1 MLKILNSISH
11 DNKELFERALNIR
24 NSEWGNTVTYSRKVF
39 VPLTNMCR
47 DTCSYCTFVKHPN
60 SKLAKILNPDEVLNI
75 VDLGE
80 KSGCK
85 EVLLSLGEKPELRY
99 SKAKN
104 ELYKLG
110 FSSMTDYLV
119 FICKLILKNSS
130 LLPHVNAGTLTIEEI
145 NKLKPVTA
153 SMGMMLENTSRR

>member
-1 MLKILNSISH
+1 MLKILNYISN
-11 DNKELFERALNIR
+11 DKKELFERARNIR
-24 NSEWGNTVTYSRKVF
+24 NSAWGNTVTYSRKVF

-60 SKLAKILNPDEVLNI
+60 SKLAKILNPDEVMNI

-99 SKAKN
+99 LKAKN
-104 ELYKLG
+104 LQQFCMEDLSTKQ
-110 FSSMTDYLV
+110 MLV
-119 FICKLILKNSS
+119 CLK
-130 LLPHVNAGTLTIEEI
+130 I
-145 NKLKPVTA
+145 
-153 SMGMMLENTSRR
+153 